1 MPFNFDLMGPDE
13 MEVLEK
19 VLEAIDTVSRGVCKR
34 IDVNDR
40 IKVYQVKNVIR
51 IDIKEEK

>member
-1 MPFNFDLMGPDE
+1 MFNFEEMGPE
-13 MEVLEK
+13 EISVVEK
-19 VLEAIDTVSRGVCKR
+19 VLEAIDTVQRGVCKR

-40 IKVYQVKNVIR
+40 VKVYQVKNVIR